1 MSEHLRPARCCVG
14 KVLQQWHWVALSGT
28 IVTWEQSRCCGCTSG
43 TVIQQWHYLLIYL
56 ADQST
61 SFIHWAATWA
71 SPSDDHPSLMMMM
84 LMSNTWVLVMIKVYF
99 KCWLTIH
106 LVSPEAGRSK
116 VNKGKNE
123 QGSHSSPNVQPTM
136 SSRRISL
143 THVLFLQKNAFVL
156 SSFNSWV
163 PPTFFTQTQEAGWS
177 WPREGVPREFVFRTR
192 HIMFLGRNLVDNVI
206 VCSFLCHQGAWG
218 RNQITGY
225 LIDQP
230 FLPLFT
236 CHTLA
241 HLTRGTGCVIP
252 RSFLDQIHLRHRTW
266 VTALSILPQ
275 PSFHCHTM
283 IHLAWVTALS
293 EPHCQSFHYATILLS
308 HCWYTCPGLDCESQ
322 LVT

>member
-1 MSEHLRPARCCVG
+1 
-14 KVLQQWHWVALSGT
+14 
-28 IVTWEQSRCCGCTSG
+28 
-43 TVIQQWHYLLIYL
+43 
-56 ADQST
+56 
-61 SFIHWAATWA
+61 
-71 SPSDDHPSLMMMM
+71 
-84 LMSNTWVLVMIKVYF
+84 MIKVYF

-143 THVLFLQKNAFVL
+143 THVLFLQEMPSYYPL
-156 SSFNSWV
+156 STLESLQHFS
-163 PPTFFTQTQEAGWS
+163 
-177 WPREGVPREFVFRTR
+177 PRLGRSAALDPGRVPREFVFRTR
-192 HIMFLGRNLVDNVI
+192 HLMFLGRNLVDNVI
-206 VCSFLCHQGAWG
+206 VCSFLCHQGVWG

-293 EPHCQSFHYATILLS
+293 EPHCQSFHYATIL
-308 HCWYTCPGLDCESQ
+308 
-322 LVT
+322 

>member
-1 MSEHLRPARCCVG
+1 
-14 KVLQQWHWVALSGT
+14 
-28 IVTWEQSRCCGCTSG
+28 
-43 TVIQQWHYLLIYL
+43 
-56 ADQST
+56 
-61 SFIHWAATWA
+61 
-71 SPSDDHPSLMMMM
+71 
-84 LMSNTWVLVMIKVYF
+84 
-99 KCWLTIH
+99 
-106 LVSPEAGRSK
+106 
-116 VNKGKNE
+116 
-123 QGSHSSPNVQPTM
+123 
-136 SSRRISL
+136 
-143 THVLFLQKNAFVL
+143 
-156 SSFNSWV
+156 
-163 PPTFFTQTQEAGWS
+163 
-177 WPREGVPREFVFRTR
+177 
-192 HIMFLGRNLVDNVI
+192 MFLGRNLVDNVI

-283 IHLAWVTALS
+283 IHLAWVTALP

-308 HCWYTCPGLDCESQ
+308 HWYACPGLWHCVSLCHHP
-322 LVT
+322 LVTLLIHLTWAGLWITTCDIASPFLHLTWERYWWKR